1 MLGQAWLGGGGTGQG
16 WEARRPKGEA
26 GRGGWAVMLTGA
38 LGLREGE
45 ESVHVASKCGREH
58 TCLGCVAD
66 AARPTL
72 CLLRP
77 PNKDSFQPPLLCPA
91 LLQAHVLVLRWDVRG
106 RTVLSRGSISGG
118 QPQMRTSKQ
127 GSHRGQP
134 TPRAK
139 WTNDP

>member
-1 MLGQAWLGGGGTGQG
+1 MGYPALGAGGSTRAHQI
-16 WEARRPKGEA
+16 GEA

-77 PNKDSFQPPLLCPA
+77 PNKDSFQPPLLCPEVSERN
-91 LLQAHVLVLRWDVRG
+91 HKVNTEG
-106 RTVLSRGSISGG
+106 PRTPCSRDPRYRKGKHPLAYCCRSLATDRREGG
-118 QPQMRTSKQ
+118 TNGVKQ
-127 GSHRGQP
+127 
-134 TPRAK
+134 
-139 WTNDP
+139 